1 MKLIFEMKKI
11 FFELMNNNIPG
22 KTIKKKINARLGNNA
37 IKYKAYKNGMK
48 KKQKDSFKKFHF
60 KTHRM
65 KNDSLNV

>member
-1 MKLIFEMKKI
+1 
-11 FFELMNNNIPG
+11 MNNNIPG
-22 KTIKKKINARLGNNA
+22 KTIKKKINVRLGNNA

-60 KTHRM
+60 TTHRL